1 MTHSSGNGG
10 WGLCMECKW
19 WQVEPNATVAKETVG
34 FCIDENLQSF
44 RLSITGNG
52 GCNRF
57 VQGAPARGSGSSRQ
71 PPEAIPSR

>member
-1 MTHSSGNGG
+1 MAHSSGNGG

-34 FCIDENLQSF
+34 FCIDENLQSY

-52 GCNRF
+52 GCN
-57 VQGAPARGSGSSRQ
+57 
-71 PPEAIPSR
+71 